1 MELTTERLELRF
13 PTVKDAEAVFAAYA
27 TDPEVTRYM
36 TWRPHESIEVTRE
49 FLSGREVAN
58 AAGKDLAWMAWAGD
72 QLASPRSPSWRIQKF
87 PGPSMPPRRRC

>member
-13 PTVKDAEAVFAAYA
+13 PTVEDAEAVFAAYA

-58 AAGKDLAWMAWAGD
+58 AAGKDLAWIPSGDIYPDAGGWQWAARH
-72 QLASPRSPSWRIQKF
+72 ASDSSNT
-87 PGPSMPPRRRC
+87 